1 MAKPKVLLFEKI
13 HRKGI
18 EYLEKEGC
26 EILFPEAITEE
37 ALLKVAPVAEGIVFR
52 TRGYLSRRLM
62 EAAPNLKVVGRHG
75 VGLDNLDMEAATELG
90 IWVVSTPE
98 ANSQSVAE
106 LVLLLALSL
115 ARQAPQT
122 VRALKEHRWEDRNRY
137 VGQEIL
143 GKTDRHCWFGPRRVI
158 DRPHLAPCLRLP
170 CSVSRYCSEARMG
183 AGTRRP
189 ARVAG

>member
-13 HRKGI
+13 HRKGM

-37 ALLKVAPVAEGIVFR
+37 ALLKVAPAADGIVFR
-52 TRGYLSRRLM
+52 TRGHLSRRLM

-75 VGLDNLDMEAATELG
+75 VGLDNVDMEAATELG

-143 GKTDRHCWFGPRRVI
+143 GKTIGIVGLGRVGSTIARIWHRAFG
-158 DRPHLAPCLRLP
+158 CP
-170 CSVSRYCSEARMG
+170 CSVSRYCSETRMG